1 MNNEQNPRP
10 NKAIE
15 PTASRRT
22 TQLSMSSTHQVLP
35 RAPSLASAHLVLVRP
50 MIPYTPAERREFIDS
65 HIAHRLTALLA
76 VVKRQLD
83 PTFFSGKGDLY
94 CGCIEGAYIMLRVFI
109 EFLGVESSHA
119 GGSLH
124 LVQRTRQK
132 TKNQKQARDTDVM
145 LDCFGLPLL
154 SPSDFGSAE
163 PMIAL
168 FTTAFPRLL
177 PILHIAPI
185 ISSTP
190 RLTFFLLSSLFCTC
204 CMTTSSGRSRRHQNA
219 IRICLNEPNA

>member
-1 MNNEQNPRP
+1 M
-10 NKAIE
+10 
-15 PTASRRT
+15 
-22 TQLSMSSTHQVLP
+22 TQ
-35 RAPSLASAHLVLVRP
+35 
-50 MIPYTPAERREFIDS
+50 YTPTERREFIDS

-76 VVKRQLD
+76 VIKRQKD

-94 CGCIEGAYIMLRVFI
+94 CGCIEGAFIMLRVFI

-145 LDCFGLPLL
+145 LDCFGLQLL

-163 PMIAL
+163 PMIARVHDGL
-168 FTTAFPRLL
+168 SKATAHFTYRTNHFFHAETDFLPSVELVLRLL
-177 PILHIAPI
+177 HDRFFGPLKE
-185 ISSTP
+185 TP
-190 RLTFFLLSSLFCTC
+190 RCHPDLP
-204 CMTTSSGRSRRHQNA
+204 Q
-219 IRICLNEPNA
+219 